1 MKSEESVSSKESSSK
16 SGAATA
22 SQMTPLA
29 DDFEPGPDDVICG
42 RGKKCCKYT
51 NGWWH
56 EIFTALRVFQ

>member
-16 SGAATA
+16 SGAVAA

-51 NGWWH
+51 NG
-56 EIFTALRVFQ
+56 